1 MPNCLNFLRTNL
13 NGLYISRTIQISGDI
28 WGINGKIILWGCQ
41 GVNMSNPKIFLNP
54 KIEKL

>member
-1 MPNCLNFLRTNL
+1 MPNCLNFSKWII
-13 NGLYISRTIQISGDI
+13 YISRTIQISGDI
-28 WGINGKIILWGCQ
+28 WGINGNIILWGCQ

>member
-1 MPNCLNFLRTNL
+1 MPNCLNFSKWII
-13 NGLYISRTIQISGDI
+13 YISYNTIQISGDI